1 MGLVPRRKLD
11 TGEYAVV
18 HVPPTQNKRAT
29 LAYALYCT
37 EMRAY
42 GTEPATWGN
51 VARATR
57 DVYLQMADTALSFR
71 G

>member
-1 MGLVPRRKLD
+1 MGYVPRRKLD
-11 TGEYAVV
+11 TGVYRAVQT
-18 HVPPTQNKRAT
+18 PPTQNKRAT

-42 GTEPATWGN
+42 GVEPVLWSMLSRT
-51 VARATR
+51 TR
-57 DVYLQMADTALSFR
+57 EVYLQVADTALNFR